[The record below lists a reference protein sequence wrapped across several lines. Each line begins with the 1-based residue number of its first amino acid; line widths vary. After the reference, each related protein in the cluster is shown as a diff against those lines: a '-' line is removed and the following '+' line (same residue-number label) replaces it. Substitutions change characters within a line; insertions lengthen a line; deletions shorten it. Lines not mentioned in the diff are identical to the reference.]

1 MASADQLGA
10 QLVEATRAQAQS
22 SVKVD
27 YGTVTAVN
35 NANNTLTVSFRGAT
49 ISGIQATGEALAAE
63 AGQRVVLLVDGP
75 LVTAIG
81 TVERGHA
88 LGFLGSNITGGKAND
103 TREFWMQKG
112 TGYAAFN
119 QTDQLVGQPNK
130 YGFLVSTVFGA
141 EIFQVFYGQSGTFKN
156 GRQQCFRSA
165 NKSVTIMPNWNSFG
179 LNAYPVGAVYISYVS
194 TSPASIFGGS
204 WVEIKGVFPYFNSGT
219 GKGGSNSHT
228 LTVAQ
233 MPSHKHLVDGCDWSA
248 GVVPGGGNS
257 GNLGGSW
264 TGGPL
269 NGGTPSYTGGNSSH
283 NNAPAYQTFYA
294 WRRTA

>member
-1 MASADQLGA
+1 MSSVDQLGA
-10 QLVEATRAQAQS
+10 QLVEATRTQSQA

-81 TVERGHA
+81 TVERGHT
-88 LGFLGSNITGGKAND
+88 LGFLGINITGGKAND
-103 TREFWMQKG
+103 TREFWKKKG
-112 TGYAAFN
+112 TGYAFFS
-119 QTDQLVGQPNK
+119 QTDQLVGQPTQH
-130 YGFLVSTVFGA
+130 GFLFSIVYGN
-141 EIFQVFYGQSGTFKN
+141 EIFQVFYCQSGTFKN
-156 GRQQCFRSA
+156 GRQQCFRSVNHTA
-165 NKSVTIMPNWNSFG
+165 TTMPNWNSFG
-179 LNAYPVGAVYISYVS
+179 LNAYPIGAVYISYVS

-204 WVEIKGVFPYFNSGT
+204 WAEIKGVFPYFNSGT
-219 GKGGSNSHT
+219 GTGGSNSHT

-233 MPSHKHLVDGCDWSA
+233 MPSHNHATGQGYYTNPGSGSERQCVSWEIFTGDGWS
-248 GVVPGGGNS
+248 PQRTS
-257 GNLGGSW
+257 FTGS
-264 TGGPL
+264 TQG
-269 NGGTPSYTGGNSSH
+269 H